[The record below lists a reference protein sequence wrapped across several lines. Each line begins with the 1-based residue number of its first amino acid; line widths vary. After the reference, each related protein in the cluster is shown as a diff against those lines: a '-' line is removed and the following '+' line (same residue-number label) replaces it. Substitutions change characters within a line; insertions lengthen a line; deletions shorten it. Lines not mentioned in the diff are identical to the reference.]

1 LKHVEGVEFV
11 PERGFRR
18 TCEGLKLAV
27 GIALDATEDGFRR
40 TCEGLKPPLEP
51 PELLPPPRFR
61 RTCEGLK
68 RRDRRE

>member
-40 TCEGLKPPLEP
+40 TCEGLKRLWYF
-51 PELLPPPRFR
+51 LLRIFSTVSDGPV
-61 RTCEGLK
+61 
-68 RRDRRE
+68 RD